1 MQFVHKSAIEFLT
14 DEKQSGV
21 YAVNVGQGHMVL
33 ADRCRHALKVRRK
46 STDRCRQYS
55 LRHFVHHLCYLHEHP
70 YQPKDGSSRPD
81 PLLEAAR
88 VVLDL
93 DWLLDRLLLDKDT
106 PGVVEDMKQ
115 VSSLLQ
121 ARGGDGDAKL
131 AGCIDTVGAMA
142 DHARDA
148 IRHDPRYIVG
158 WIMTELSDDTRAPVA
173 KLVERASE
181 CKRFRWW
188 YVSKG
193 TLTMGGEGKE
203 LTCVGDWAFWGE
215 CKGGTNMGRW

>member
-1 MQFVHKSAIEFLT
+1 MGSSREKLVLLLKSLRFCQNNLCHKRLLGRKRSLMYFVHKSAIDFLT
-14 DEKQSGV
+14 DEKKAGV

-93 DWLLDRLLLDKDT
+93 DW
-106 PGVVEDMKQ
+106 
-115 VSSLLQ
+115 
-121 ARGGDGDAKL
+121 
-131 AGCIDTVGAMA
+131 
-142 DHARDA
+142 
-148 IRHDPRYIVG
+148 
-158 WIMTELSDDTRAPVA
+158 
-173 KLVERASE
+173 
-181 CKRFRWW
+181 
-188 YVSKG
+188 
-193 TLTMGGEGKE
+193 
-203 LTCVGDWAFWGE
+203 
-215 CKGGTNMGRW
+215 